1 MTNKR
6 RQIRWTDQEERKRI
20 LESYSWNRPGAEER
34 LLADNA
40 SFSSSSSSNLLAD
53 TACNVALGN
62 NETNSHTHMLN
73 LMLMMTLMMMV
84 VVI

>member
-20 LESYSWNRPGAEER
+20 LEPYSWNRPGAEER

-40 SFSSSSSSNLLAD
+40 SSSSSSSNLLAD
-53 TACNVALGN
+53 TACNVALGK

-84 VVI
+84 VMM